1 MADLVEEHIEEKNN
15 RLKAKSVVVSSIN
28 DTRDATS
35 SPLHSDAS
43 LKDVINNETANMI
56 NNTVKVV
63 TDEGKGFCLTQID
76 TTLLKCDL
84 IDDTCT
90 NTCKSVEI
98 HDFISG
104 SIIKNV

>member
-1 MADLVEEHIEEKNN
+1 MADLVEENIEERNN

-35 SPLHSDAS
+35 SLLHIDAT
-43 LKDVINNETANMI
+43 LKDVINNETVNII

-63 TDEGKGFCLTQID
+63 TSEGKGFCLTQID

-84 IDDTCT
+84 INDTCT
-90 NTCKSVEI
+90 NSCKSVEI
-98 HDFISG
+98 NDFISG